1 MRKPSRHALLFLAVT
16 AFSGSVAVAEG
27 NKAAAPR
34 GVPAEAVLQVPSD
47 DYRKNWVQLGTFSV
61 HGDAPQEGAKEM
73 HVVYVE
79 RKNLEAYL
87 KSHEF
92 PDGTVLV
99 KDVFKAKT
107 ETLTTGTVSYASELA
122 GRFVMVRD
130 KTNSKAASSPRFGE
144 GWGWAFYEGQ
154 EKRLTVTSD
163 FKTDC
168 LACHEPAR
176 DTNLIYTRGYP
187 LLQR

>member
-1 MRKPSRHALLFLAVT
+1 MRKSPPALLLLALT
-16 AFSGSVAVAEG
+16 TLNGSVAVAETK
-27 NKAAAPR
+27 NAAAHR
-34 GVPAEAVLQVPSD
+34 DVEAETILQVPSQ
-47 DYRKNWVQLGTFSV
+47 DYRKNWVQLGTFAV

-79 RKNLEAYL
+79 RKNLEAYV

-99 KDVFKAKT
+99 KDVFKTKT
-107 ETLTTGTVSYASELA
+107 ETLTTGTVSYAGELA

-130 KTNSKAASSPRFGE
+130 KTNSKAPSSPRFGE

-154 EKRLTVTSD
+154 EKRRTLTTD

-168 LACHEPAR
+168 LVCHEPAR
-176 DTNLIYTRGYP
+176 ETNLIYTRGYP
-187 LLQR
+187 LLQQ